1 MSTDP
6 SLRIETIRLSTSD
19 LPEVLQLIASSYGAA
34 RTADPVLPLEM
45 MGGAG
50 ALEAFVGELLT
61 EGAVGLTGDG
71 RLLGFMCVSA
81 VFPFKGLRAALVAV
95 PCHAA
100 AFHDRAT
107 LYRLLYQQVGE
118 SLQRFGARLHIVAH
132 FAHDTLLQQTLHEL
146 GFGAFLAERVRA
158 LSPVEAAADIEIAA
172 EDDVVA
178 VADLEAEHM
187 RYYSGPPIYLR
198 KDDGAAAVRRRL
210 LLHKERGDQLFV
222 HREGSRPDAFFIV
235 GRCTGDD
242 EGLTLRDTGTA
253 QIMEAYT
260 VPAARGKGIGRA
272 LLNRSIQW
280 AREQGYAR
288 LFVEHETANALG
300 SAFWARHFN
309 PYVSFTMRYVEDTS
323 APPPGAG
330 RRGSAV

>member
-1 MSTDP
+1 MSRDHD
-6 SLRIETIRLSTSD
+6 LRIETTPLSRSD
-19 LPEVLQLIASSYGAA
+19 LPEVLQLITASYGAA
-34 RTADPVLPLEM
+34 RTADPVLPPEL

-50 ALEAFVGELLT
+50 AVEAFIGGLLS

-81 VFPFKGLRAALVAV
+81 VFPFKGLRAGLVAV

-118 SLQRFGARLHIVAH
+118 DLRRYGARLHIVAH

-146 GFGAFLAERVRA
+146 GFGAFLTERVRA

-172 EDDVVA
+172 EDDVA
-178 VADLEAEHM
+178 AIADLEAEHM
-187 RYYSGPPIYLR
+187 RYYRGPPIYLW
-198 KDDGAAAVRRRL
+198 KDDSAAAVRKRL
-210 LLHKERGDQLFV
+210 RVHRERGDQLFV
-222 HREGSRPDAFFIV
+222 HREGKRADAFFIV

-260 VPAARGKGIGRA
+260 VPAARGMGIGRA
-272 LLNRSIQW
+272 LLNRSIEW
-280 AREQGYAR
+280 AREQGYTR

-323 APPPGAG
+323 APSPAGG
-330 RRGSAV
+330 RRSAV